1 MLFRRGMTPKYDL
14 VQIEGAV
21 HEPTFKYRQ
30 SKSIDVENYTITPC
44 WSYQIR
50 SDPKINSFVEKLL
63 IIFIK
68 YPQIVSTIMTRI
80 LFRVTIGEFVATGCG
95 QSKKKAKHSAAK
107 VGTLMISYHQFNYM
121 NPSLMCL
128 LSARKNKR
136 CWPFVQLS

>member
-1 MLFRRGMTPKYDL
+1 MNLLSNTGNRNLLTLKPILLHPAD
-14 VQIEGAV
+14 
-21 HEPTFKYRQ
+21 
-30 SKSIDVENYTITPC
+30 
-44 WSYQIR
+44 QIR
-50 SDPKINSFVEKLL
+50 SDPKINSFVEELL

-80 LFRVTIGEFVATGCG
+80 LCRVTIGEFVATGCG

-128 LSARKNKR
+128 LSTRKNKR
-136 CWPFVQLS
+136 